1 MDNRLNEIRRMIKYL
16 RMEMLAAEKAVRK
29 QINRDEDCSDAAL
42 RVLAMRST
50 LLGLIHE
57 RNALGGGERLLD
69 VDERLQA
76 ECRAATRK
84 VLLGPRGRRER

>member
-16 RMEMLAAEKAVRK
+16 RMEMLAAEEAVRK
-29 QINRDEDCSDAAL
+29 QINRDEDCSETAL
-42 RVLAMRST
+42 QVLKMRSA

-69 VDERLQA
+69 VDERLQV
-76 ECRAATRK
+76 ECRAATQK
-84 VLLGPRGRRER
+84 VLLGPRGRRKR

>member
-1 MDNRLNEIRRMIKYL
+1 
-16 RMEMLAAEKAVRK
+16 MLAAEEAVRK

-69 VDERLQA
+69 VDERLQ

-84 VLLGPRGRRER
+84 PLLGPRGRRER